1 MFFHPSPGGTLVS
14 QDLCI
19 LFNGAMTGSS
29 MSEASSVFATK
40 RSVMIVTHSVID
52 WSVGVFSRI
61 RVDGPGVE
69 AFENGWRHYLS
80 SGDVTADLVESSLRA
95 QLPPENVIEISSL
108 KKYKVRVG
116 ALNNGFY
123 FKRSGAW
130 FWDGFALR
138 SNEIARTLQTFL
150 EPKA

>member
-1 MFFHPSPGGTLVS
+1 
-14 QDLCI
+14 
-19 LFNGAMTGSS
+19 

-52 WSVGVFSRI
+52 WSVGVFARI
-61 RVDGPGVE
+61 RVDGPGAP

-95 QLPPENVIEISSL
+95 QLPPENVIEFSSL

-138 SNEIARTLQTFL
+138 SDAIARTLETFL
-150 EPKA
+150 EWKG